1 MNICFLGHSSV
12 LKPCEL
18 SIKLREVIE
27 NLTGGGTC
35 TFYFGGYGEF
45 DEMALAESKKVKRT
59 LHRDIELIFMTPYI
73 TENYQRRLADIE
85 KNYDAVVYPEIERV
99 PYRFAISARNKCM
112 IEASDVVIAYI
123 NRDFGG
129 AYKSILHALRLKKK
143 IINLGSYESFGITN
157 YGGLTG
163 AK

>member
-45 DEMALAESKKVKRT
+45 DDMALAESKKVKRM
-59 LHRDIELIFMTPYI
+59 LNRDIELVFMTPYI
-73 TENYQRRLADIE
+73 TENYQRRLAEIE

-112 IEASDVVIAYI
+112 IEVSDIVIAYI

-129 AYKSILHALRLKKK
+129 AYKSILHALRLKKR
-143 IINLGSYESFGITN
+143 IINLGSYEAFGITN
-157 YGGLTG
+157 YGRFLGG
-163 AK
+163 K